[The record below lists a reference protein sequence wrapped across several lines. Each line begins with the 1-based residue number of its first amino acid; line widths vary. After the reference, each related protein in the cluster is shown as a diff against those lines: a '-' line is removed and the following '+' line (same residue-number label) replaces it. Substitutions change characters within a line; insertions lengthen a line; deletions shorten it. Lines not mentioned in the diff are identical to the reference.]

1 MTARLLASPPECVL
15 FDLDGTLLDT
25 EPLYTDAAQA
35 VVGRYG
41 KVYDWSIKKHV
52 VGGQAQAGAAYT
64 IAQLGLPLTV
74 DEYLSQRNAVLHEL
88 FANVPPMLGAVAL
101 VHALHAA
108 GARLAIATSSERALC
123 DRKLAPHPWKACF
136 EVIVC
141 ADDPG
146 VLAAKPAPDLF
157 LVAARA
163 LRVAPE
169 RCLVVEDA
177 PNGIKAARAA
187 NMPVIAVVD
196 PNMRGQDYSGALAQL
211 DSLEQLTPAALGFSS
226 S

>member
-1 MTARLLASPPECVL
+1 MTARLLASSPECVV

-25 EPLYTDAAQA
+25 EPLYTEATQA

-41 KVYDWSIKKHV
+41 KVFDWSIKQHI

-74 DEYLSQRNAVLHEL
+74 DEFLQQRGVALYAL
-88 FANVPPMLGAVAL
+88 FANVAPMPGAIAL
-101 VHALHAA
+101 VQALRAA
-108 GARLAIATSSERALC
+108 GARLAIATSSERVLC
-123 DRKLAPHPWKACF
+123 DRKLAPHPWKSCF
-136 EVIVC
+136 EAIVC

-146 VLAAKPAPDLF
+146 VRAAKPAPDLF
-157 LVAARA
+157 LTAARA
-163 LRVAPE
+163 LGVAPE
-169 RCLVVEDA
+169 RCVVVEDA
-177 PNGIKAARAA
+177 PNGVKAARAA

-196 PNMRGQDYSGALAQL
+196 PNMRNQDFSGALVQL

-226 S
+226 